1 MILMLSIVAVLGFAL
16 IHLLTQSDMS
26 LATKYSVHW
35 EFKSDRDLEFE
46 DVLEFV
52 RIQYEDVHFMDVEAK
67 ASGIEMVNPGEG
79 SLQVN
84 TLLVRGLKQRTVIV
98 DSKSKQFPKGNLML
112 YQLIGTLV
120 LESQ

>member
-1 MILMLSIVAVLGFAL
+1 
-16 IHLLTQSDMS
+16 
-26 LATKYSVHW
+26 
-35 EFKSDRDLEFE
+35 
-46 DVLEFV
+46 
-52 RIQYEDVHFMDVEAK
+52 MDVEAK